1 MKATG
6 RDLDN
11 TTVIVDITTAI
22 VLEPPLTR
30 HPPLPTHAELQV
42 LRVLWSRGAATVRE
56 VHDALYGAEG
66 PGYTTALKLLQNL
79 RSKGLV
85 SRDEE
90 ARQHIYRAVAPEKS
104 TLEGVV
110 RSLIDR
116 SFEGSAGALALHALG
131 AKRATPAELARLKA
145 LIARMES
152 EGEEDR

>member
-1 MKATG
+1 MKRA
-6 RDLDN
+6 RRILDN
-11 TTVIVDITTAI
+11 TMTIVEITTTI
-22 VLEPPLTR
+22 VLERFLSR

-42 LRVLWSRGAATVRE
+42 LRVLWHRGACTVRE
-56 VHDALYGAEG
+56 VHESLHGTDG

-90 ARQHIYRAVAPEKS
+90 TRQHVYRAIAREKS

-110 RSLIDR
+110 RTLIDR

-131 AKRATPAELARLKA
+131 AKRVAPRELARLKE
-145 LIARMES
+145 LIARIEA
-152 EGEEDR
+152 EEDQ

>member
-1 MKATG
+1 MMKGT
-6 RDLDN
+6 RRVLDN
-11 TTVIVDITTAI
+11 TTGIVDITTTI
-22 VLEPPLTR
+22 VLEAFLPR

-42 LRVLWSRGAATVRE
+42 LRVLWNRGACTVRE
-56 VHDALYGAEG
+56 VHEALHESDG

-90 ARQHIYRAVAPEKS
+90 SRTHVYRAIAREKS

-110 RSLIDR
+110 RTLIDR

-131 AKRATPAELARLKA
+131 AKRVAPGELARLKE
-145 LIARMES
+145 LIARIEA
-152 EGEEDR
+152 EEDQ